1 MLIKI
6 QRNTLKRR
14 DDVQSLT
21 PVVHRLFAYCVSFSS
36 RLLTLFLI
44 QFLFI
49 QSTMAELYKYL
60 NEDGVTV
67 LDSHVPARYVKNGYT
82 ILSNDGRIL
91 EVVPRALTQE
101 EIRERDRL
109 LADQQQ
115 KEKVEREQKIADQN
129 LLRIY
134 STPEDVI
141 RARDTKISSIDN
153 FIKTSQGNLQRLEK
167 QKRNLEST
175 LADIERAGR
184 TLPKDPLNRIRN
196 VEIRIRTTQ
205 REIGEKRMEMEA
217 LEKSFATDLQRVR
230 QLYGSRDG

>member
-1 MLIKI
+1 M
-6 QRNTLKRR
+6 QA
-14 DDVQSLT
+14 LT
-21 PVVHRLFAYCVSFSS
+21 TVSY

-44 QFLFI
+44 QILFT
-49 QSTMAELYKYL
+49 QSAKAELYKYL
-60 NEDGVTV
+60 NEDSVTV

-91 EVVPRALTQE
+91 EVVPRALTEE

-109 LADQQQ
+109 LAVKQQEE
-115 KEKVEREQKIADQN
+115 KEEREQKIADHN

-141 RARDTKISSIDN
+141 RARDTKIASVDN
-153 FIKTSQGNLQRLEK
+153 FIKTSQGNLQRLEI
-167 QKRNLEST
+167 QKRNLAST
-175 LADIERAGR
+175 LADIERAGGAI
-184 TLPKDPLNRIRN
+184 PKGPLNRIRN
-196 VEIRIRTTQ
+196 VDTRIRTTQ

-230 QLYGSRDG
+230 QLYGSPDS